1 MAKKDIISKYQVEI
15 DNIDKQIITLGDVKT
30 AVQSNINQ
38 LISPTAQ
45 LDEQIAQLT
54 VDINKKIYE
63 LTAISSSAIACGCGT
78 YITDENNNEISAVG
92 IAITTTIANGYLDQ
106 ISDNI
111 ITGIT
116 TTSIIVGDIVTAVG
130 TASTYVTA
138 GTNVSGIG
146 ASIIFLNQSIDNN
159 TAGLTTTFVFTR
171 TTDYGNRIY
180 YYEQAKA
187 HRMNIEDTTYTDT
200 NPFGKLNKTDGSVA
214 FTSGIGSNTIVVGA
228 DQNSILELIVSNP
241 GFGFTSSTYYGR
253 TLVGGAGT
261 GAKADI
267 VVSDGEIPATAGGTP
282 VTAGGIG
289 GTLLTVNETPITA
302 GGIGGTPIT
311 AGGTG
316 GTPVTAGGTPI
327 TINGTPVTAGGTG
340 GTLVT
345 ADGTPVTAGAT
356 GGNLVTAG
364 GTGGIPVT
372 AGGTSVSS
380 VIINNGGTGYAINNI
395 LTIPLF
401 AGATF
406 TVTNVGSSILGI
418 GVDTYIVASSGIG
431 SVFIPYID
439 TTQTSSCPSTSCSS
453 YAASFSLV
461 ENQIIA
467 LRLQRDELF
476 NGTNTFKAENKKK
489 YTERYGY
496 IFAEANINQRKNV
509 VNNVINT
516 LNNSTY
522 NQYFL

>member
-30 AVQSNINQ
+30 VIQSNINQ

-63 LTAISSSAIACGCGT
+63 LAGISSSAIVCGCGT
-78 YITDENNNEISAVG
+78 YITDENSN
-92 IAITTTIANGYLDQ
+92 Q
-106 ISDNI
+106 ISI
-111 ITGIT
+111 G
-116 TTSIIVGDIVTAVG
+116 
-130 TASTYVTA
+130 ST
-138 GTNVSGIG
+138 
-146 ASIIFLNQSIDNN
+146 
-159 TAGLTTTFVFTR
+159 
-171 TTDYGNRIY
+171 Y

-214 FTSGIGSNTIVVGA
+214 FNSGIGSTTIVVGA

-241 GFGFTSSTYYGR
+241 GSGFISSTYYGR

-267 VVSDGEIPATAGGTP
+267 VVSAGG
-282 VTAGGIG
+282 
-289 GTLLTVNETPITA
+289 
-302 GGIGGTPIT
+302 
-311 AGGTG
+311 
-316 GTPVTAGGTPI
+316 
-327 TINGTPVTAGGTG
+327 
-340 GTLVT
+340 
-345 ADGTPVTAGAT
+345 
-356 GGNLVTAG
+356 
-364 GTGGIPVT
+364 
-372 AGGTSVSS
+372 SVSS

-395 LTIPLF
+395 LTISSF

-406 TVTNVGSSILGI
+406 TVTNVGSPILGI

-431 SVFIPYID
+431 SEFIPDID
-439 TTQTSSCPSTSCSS
+439 TTQTSTCPPTSCSS

-461 ENQIIA
+461 QNQIIA

-496 IFAEANINQRKNV
+496 IFAEANINERKNV

>member
-1 MAKKDIISKYQVEI
+1 MAKKDIINKYQVEI

-30 AVQSNINQ
+30 AIQSNINQ

-45 LDEQIAQLT
+45 LDQQIAQLT

-63 LTAISSSAIACGCGT
+63 LAGISSSAIVCGCGT
-78 YITDENNNEISAVG
+78 YITDENSN
-92 IAITTTIANGYLDQ
+92 Q
-106 ISDNI
+106 ISI
-111 ITGIT
+111 G
-116 TTSIIVGDIVTAVG
+116 
-130 TASTYVTA
+130 ST
-138 GTNVSGIG
+138 
-146 ASIIFLNQSIDNN
+146 
-159 TAGLTTTFVFTR
+159 
-171 TTDYGNRIY
+171 Y

-214 FTSGIGSNTIVVGA
+214 FNSGIGSATIVVGA

-241 GFGFTSSTYYGR
+241 GSGFISSTYYGR

-267 VVSDGEIPATAGGTP
+267 VVSAGG
-282 VTAGGIG
+282 
-289 GTLLTVNETPITA
+289 
-302 GGIGGTPIT
+302 
-311 AGGTG
+311 
-316 GTPVTAGGTPI
+316 
-327 TINGTPVTAGGTG
+327 
-340 GTLVT
+340 
-345 ADGTPVTAGAT
+345 
-356 GGNLVTAG
+356 
-364 GTGGIPVT
+364 
-372 AGGTSVSS
+372 SVSS

-395 LTIPLF
+395 LTISSF

-406 TVTNVGSSILGI
+406 TVTNVGSPILGI

-431 SVFIPYID
+431 SVFIPDID
-439 TTQTSSCPSTSCSS
+439 TTRTSTCPPTSCSS

-461 ENQIIA
+461 QNQIIA

>member
-1 MAKKDIISKYQVEI
+1 MAKKDIINKYQVEI

-30 AVQSNINQ
+30 AIQSNINQ

-63 LTAISSSAIACGCGT
+63 LAGISSSAIACGCGT

-214 FTSGIGSNTIVVGA
+214 FNSGIGSNTIVVGA

-241 GFGFTSSTYYGR
+241 GSGFISSTYYGR

-267 VVSDGEIPATAGGTP
+267 VVSAGG
-282 VTAGGIG
+282 
-289 GTLLTVNETPITA
+289 
-302 GGIGGTPIT
+302 
-311 AGGTG
+311 
-316 GTPVTAGGTPI
+316 
-327 TINGTPVTAGGTG
+327 
-340 GTLVT
+340 
-345 ADGTPVTAGAT
+345 
-356 GGNLVTAG
+356 
-364 GTGGIPVT
+364 
-372 AGGTSVSS
+372 SVSS

-395 LTIPLF
+395 LTISSF

-406 TVTNVGSSILGI
+406 TVTNVGSPILGI

-431 SVFIPYID
+431 SEFIPDID
-439 TTQTSSCPSTSCSS
+439 STQTSSCSTTCVS

-461 ENQIIA
+461 QNQIIA

-496 IFAEANINQRKNV
+496 IFAEANINERKNV

>member
-30 AVQSNINQ
+30 AIQSNINQ

-63 LTAISSSAIACGCGT
+63 LAGISSSAIVCGCGT
-78 YITDENNNEISAVG
+78 YITDENSN
-92 IAITTTIANGYLDQ
+92 Q
-106 ISDNI
+106 ISI
-111 ITGIT
+111 G
-116 TTSIIVGDIVTAVG
+116 
-130 TASTYVTA
+130 ST
-138 GTNVSGIG
+138 
-146 ASIIFLNQSIDNN
+146 
-159 TAGLTTTFVFTR
+159 
-171 TTDYGNRIY
+171 Y

-214 FTSGIGSNTIVVGA
+214 FNSGIGSTTIVVGA
-228 DQNSILELIVSNP
+228 DKNSILELIVSNP
-241 GFGFTSSTYYGR
+241 GSGFISSTYYGR

-267 VVSDGEIPATAGGTP
+267 VVSAGG
-282 VTAGGIG
+282 
-289 GTLLTVNETPITA
+289 
-302 GGIGGTPIT
+302 
-311 AGGTG
+311 
-316 GTPVTAGGTPI
+316 
-327 TINGTPVTAGGTG
+327 
-340 GTLVT
+340 
-345 ADGTPVTAGAT
+345 
-356 GGNLVTAG
+356 
-364 GTGGIPVT
+364 
-372 AGGTSVSS
+372 SVSS

-395 LTIPLF
+395 LTISSF
-401 AGATF
+401 AGSTF
-406 TVTNVGSSILGI
+406 TVTNVGSPILGI

-431 SVFIPYID
+431 SEFIPDID
-439 TTQTSSCPSTSCSS
+439 TTQTSTCPPTSCSS

-461 ENQIIA
+461 QNQIIA

-476 NGTNTFKAENKKK
+476 NGTITCKAENKKK

-496 IFAEANINQRKNV
+496 IFAEANINERKNV

>member
-15 DNIDKQIITLGDVKT
+15 DNIDKQIITLGDVKN
-30 AVQSNINQ
+30 AIQSNINQ

-63 LTAISSSAIACGCGT
+63 LAGISSSAIVCGCGT
-78 YITDENNNEISAVG
+78 YVTDENSN
-92 IAITTTIANGYLDQ
+92 Q
-106 ISDNI
+106 ISI
-111 ITGIT
+111 G
-116 TTSIIVGDIVTAVG
+116 
-130 TASTYVTA
+130 ST
-138 GTNVSGIG
+138 
-146 ASIIFLNQSIDNN
+146 
-159 TAGLTTTFVFTR
+159 
-171 TTDYGNRIY
+171 Y

-214 FTSGIGSNTIVVGA
+214 FNSGIGSNTIVVGA

-241 GFGFTSSTYYGR
+241 GSGFISSTYYGR

-267 VVSDGEIPATAGGTP
+267 VVSAGG
-282 VTAGGIG
+282 
-289 GTLLTVNETPITA
+289 
-302 GGIGGTPIT
+302 
-311 AGGTG
+311 
-316 GTPVTAGGTPI
+316 
-327 TINGTPVTAGGTG
+327 
-340 GTLVT
+340 
-345 ADGTPVTAGAT
+345 
-356 GGNLVTAG
+356 
-364 GTGGIPVT
+364 
-372 AGGTSVSS
+372 SVSS

-395 LTIPLF
+395 LTISSF

-406 TVTNVGSSILGI
+406 TVTNVGSPILGI

-431 SVFIPYID
+431 SEFIPDID
-439 TTQTSSCPSTSCSS
+439 TTQTSTCPPTSCSS

-461 ENQIIA
+461 QNQIIA

-496 IFAEANINQRKNV
+496 IFAEANINERKNV

-516 LNNSTY
+516 LNSSTY

>member
-15 DNIDKQIITLGDVKT
+15 DNIDKQIITLGDVKN
-30 AVQSNINQ
+30 AIQSNINQ

-146 ASIIFLNQSIDNN
+146 IGTIFLNQSINNN

-302 GGIGGTPIT
+302 GGIGGTSIT

-316 GTPVTAGGTPI
+316 GTP
-327 TINGTPVTAGGTG
+327 
-340 GTLVT
+340 VT

-439 TTQTSSCPSTSCSS
+439 STRTSSCPSTSCSS

-461 ENQIIA
+461 ENQIIG
-467 LRLQRDELF
+467 LKLQRDELF

>member
-15 DNIDKQIITLGDVKT
+15 DNIDKQIITLGDVKN
-30 AVQSNINQ
+30 AIQSNINQ

-63 LTAISSSAIACGCGT
+63 LAGISSSAIVCGCGT
-78 YITDENNNEISAVG
+78 YITDEYSN
-92 IAITTTIANGYLDQ
+92 Q
-106 ISDNI
+106 ISI
-111 ITGIT
+111 G
-116 TTSIIVGDIVTAVG
+116 
-130 TASTYVTA
+130 ST
-138 GTNVSGIG
+138 
-146 ASIIFLNQSIDNN
+146 
-159 TAGLTTTFVFTR
+159 
-171 TTDYGNRIY
+171 Y

-214 FTSGIGSNTIVVGA
+214 FNSGIGSNTIVVGA

-241 GFGFTSSTYYGR
+241 GSGFISSTYYGR

-267 VVSDGEIPATAGGTP
+267 VVSAGG
-282 VTAGGIG
+282 
-289 GTLLTVNETPITA
+289 
-302 GGIGGTPIT
+302 
-311 AGGTG
+311 
-316 GTPVTAGGTPI
+316 
-327 TINGTPVTAGGTG
+327 
-340 GTLVT
+340 
-345 ADGTPVTAGAT
+345 
-356 GGNLVTAG
+356 
-364 GTGGIPVT
+364 
-372 AGGTSVSS
+372 SVSS

-395 LTIPLF
+395 LTISSF

-406 TVTNVGSSILGI
+406 TVTNVGSPILGI

-431 SVFIPYID
+431 SEFIPDID
-439 TTQTSSCPSTSCSS
+439 TTQTSTCPPTSCSS

-461 ENQIIA
+461 QNQIIA

-496 IFAEANINQRKNV
+496 IFAEANINERKNV

-516 LNNSTY
+516 LNSSTY

>member
-30 AVQSNINQ
+30 VIQSNINQ

-45 LDEQIAQLT
+45 LDQQIAQLT

-63 LTAISSSAIACGCGT
+63 LAGISSSAIVCGCGT
-78 YITDENNNEISAVG
+78 YITDENSN
-92 IAITTTIANGYLDQ
+92 Q
-106 ISDNI
+106 ISI
-111 ITGIT
+111 G
-116 TTSIIVGDIVTAVG
+116 
-130 TASTYVTA
+130 ST
-138 GTNVSGIG
+138 
-146 ASIIFLNQSIDNN
+146 
-159 TAGLTTTFVFTR
+159 
-171 TTDYGNRIY
+171 Y

-214 FTSGIGSNTIVVGA
+214 FNSGIGSNTIVVGA

-241 GFGFTSSTYYGR
+241 GSGFISSTYYGR

-267 VVSDGEIPATAGGTP
+267 VVSAGG
-282 VTAGGIG
+282 
-289 GTLLTVNETPITA
+289 
-302 GGIGGTPIT
+302 
-311 AGGTG
+311 
-316 GTPVTAGGTPI
+316 
-327 TINGTPVTAGGTG
+327 
-340 GTLVT
+340 
-345 ADGTPVTAGAT
+345 
-356 GGNLVTAG
+356 
-364 GTGGIPVT
+364 
-372 AGGTSVSS
+372 SVSS

-395 LTIPLF
+395 LTISSF

-406 TVTNVGSSILGI
+406 TVTNVGSPILGI

-431 SVFIPYID
+431 SVFIPDID
-439 TTQTSSCPSTSCSS
+439 TTRTSTCPPTSCSS

>member
-30 AVQSNINQ
+30 VIQSNINQ

-45 LDEQIAQLT
+45 LDQQIAQLT

-63 LTAISSSAIACGCGT
+63 LAGISSSAIVCGCGT
-78 YITDENNNEISAVG
+78 YITDENSN
-92 IAITTTIANGYLDQ
+92 Q
-106 ISDNI
+106 ISI
-111 ITGIT
+111 G
-116 TTSIIVGDIVTAVG
+116 
-130 TASTYVTA
+130 ST
-138 GTNVSGIG
+138 
-146 ASIIFLNQSIDNN
+146 
-159 TAGLTTTFVFTR
+159 
-171 TTDYGNRIY
+171 Y

-214 FTSGIGSNTIVVGA
+214 FNSGIGSNTIVVGA

-241 GFGFTSSTYYGR
+241 GSGFISSTYYGR

-267 VVSDGEIPATAGGTP
+267 VVSAGG
-282 VTAGGIG
+282 
-289 GTLLTVNETPITA
+289 
-302 GGIGGTPIT
+302 
-311 AGGTG
+311 
-316 GTPVTAGGTPI
+316 
-327 TINGTPVTAGGTG
+327 
-340 GTLVT
+340 
-345 ADGTPVTAGAT
+345 
-356 GGNLVTAG
+356 
-364 GTGGIPVT
+364 
-372 AGGTSVSS
+372 SVSS

-395 LTIPLF
+395 LTISSF

-406 TVTNVGSSILGI
+406 TVTNVGSPILGI

-431 SVFIPYID
+431 SEFIPDID
-439 TTQTSSCPSTSCSS
+439 TTRTSTCPPTSCSS

-461 ENQIIA
+461 QNQIIA

>member
-30 AVQSNINQ
+30 AIQSNINQ

-63 LTAISSSAIACGCGT
+63 LAGISSSAIVCGCGT
-78 YITDENNNEISAVG
+78 YITDENSN
-92 IAITTTIANGYLDQ
+92 Q
-106 ISDNI
+106 ISI
-111 ITGIT
+111 G
-116 TTSIIVGDIVTAVG
+116 
-130 TASTYVTA
+130 ST
-138 GTNVSGIG
+138 
-146 ASIIFLNQSIDNN
+146 
-159 TAGLTTTFVFTR
+159 
-171 TTDYGNRIY
+171 Y

-214 FTSGIGSNTIVVGA
+214 FNSGIGSTTIVVGA

-241 GFGFTSSTYYGR
+241 GSGFISSAYYGR

-267 VVSDGEIPATAGGTP
+267 VVSAGG
-282 VTAGGIG
+282 
-289 GTLLTVNETPITA
+289 
-302 GGIGGTPIT
+302 
-311 AGGTG
+311 
-316 GTPVTAGGTPI
+316 
-327 TINGTPVTAGGTG
+327 
-340 GTLVT
+340 
-345 ADGTPVTAGAT
+345 
-356 GGNLVTAG
+356 
-364 GTGGIPVT
+364 
-372 AGGTSVSS
+372 SVSS

-395 LTIPLF
+395 LTISSF

-406 TVTNVGSSILGI
+406 TVTNVGSPILGI

-431 SVFIPYID
+431 SEFIPDID
-439 TTQTSSCPSTSCSS
+439 TTQTSTCPPTSCSS

-461 ENQIIA
+461 QNQIIA

-496 IFAEANINQRKNV
+496 IFAEANINERKNV

-516 LNNSTY
+516 LNSSTY

>member
-30 AVQSNINQ
+30 VIQSNINQ

-45 LDEQIAQLT
+45 LDQQIAQLT

-63 LTAISSSAIACGCGT
+63 LAGISSSAIVCGCGT
-78 YITDENNNEISAVG
+78 YITDENSN
-92 IAITTTIANGYLDQ
+92 Q
-106 ISDNI
+106 ISI
-111 ITGIT
+111 G
-116 TTSIIVGDIVTAVG
+116 
-130 TASTYVTA
+130 ST
-138 GTNVSGIG
+138 
-146 ASIIFLNQSIDNN
+146 
-159 TAGLTTTFVFTR
+159 
-171 TTDYGNRIY
+171 Y

-214 FTSGIGSNTIVVGA
+214 FNSGIGSNTIVVGA

-241 GFGFTSSTYYGR
+241 GSGFISSTYYGR

-267 VVSDGEIPATAGGTP
+267 VVSAGG
-282 VTAGGIG
+282 
-289 GTLLTVNETPITA
+289 
-302 GGIGGTPIT
+302 
-311 AGGTG
+311 
-316 GTPVTAGGTPI
+316 
-327 TINGTPVTAGGTG
+327 
-340 GTLVT
+340 
-345 ADGTPVTAGAT
+345 
-356 GGNLVTAG
+356 
-364 GTGGIPVT
+364 
-372 AGGTSVSS
+372 SVSS

-395 LTIPLF
+395 LTISSF

-406 TVTNVGSSILGI
+406 TVTNVGSPILGI

-431 SVFIPYID
+431 SVFIPDID
-439 TTQTSSCPSTSCSS
+439 TTRTSTCPPTSCSS

-461 ENQIIA
+461 QNQIIA